1 MRRVDR
7 IDAICR
13 ISTMAAETGKP
24 RQLLIATRNAHKTE
38 EFARILGP
46 RFAVRDLTSAG
57 AELPEIEETG
67 STFEENA
74 KLKAVGISKLVP
86 DLVLADDSGLEV
98 VALGG
103 APGVYSARYAG
114 AAATDAD
121 NVRKLL
127 QELHDSPATNRQA
140 QFRCVLV
147 AAKRGD
153 LRRVVEGTVS
163 GRIADAPRGN
173 GGFGYDP
180 VFVPEGYDAT
190 FGELPAEVKN
200 SVSHRARAVAEL
212 AQFLRGG
219 ADEGTNYGATVP
231 GAP

>member
-1 MRRVDR
+1 M
-7 IDAICR
+7 
-13 ISTMAAETGKP
+13 TAA
-24 RQLLIATRNAHKTE
+24 RQQLLIATRNPHKTQ
-38 EFARILGP
+38 EFAQLLGG
-46 RFAVRDLTSAG
+46 RFAVRDLNTAG
-57 AELPEIEETG
+57 CELPEIEETG

-74 KLKAVGISKLVP
+74 TLKAVGISRLVP
-86 DLVLADDSGLEV
+86 GLVVADDSGLEV

-103 APGVYSARYAG
+103 APGIFSARYVG
-114 AAATDAD
+114 AAPADAA
-121 NVRKLL
+121 NVHKLL
-127 QELHDSPATNRQA
+127 QELQRRGATDAAQRRA

-153 LRRVVEGTVS
+153 VRRVVEGTVS
-163 GRIADAPRGN
+163 GRIADAPRGH

-180 VFVPEGYDAT
+180 VFVTEGYDAT